1 MQAQTNHLL
10 SQMNSMLQRK
20 RKSAVRKLNGR
31 KKRKLARRNTAS
43 LVMTSTND
51 VAVELVPVRAHLG
64 PANTRI
70 TGGFL
75 SPAAVARLRH
85 LLVDMRRAMMKWNVK
100 ENAIEI
106 GGDGT

>member
-1 MQAQTNHLL
+1 M
-10 SQMNSMLQRK
+10 
-20 RKSAVRKLNGR
+20 
-31 KKRKLARRNTAS
+31 
-43 LVMTSTND
+43 
-51 VAVELVPVRAHLG
+51 
-64 PANTRI
+64 RI
-70 TGGFL
+70 TGGLL